1 MPVATSPVTT
11 MGFELVSSLQLERF
25 QSAVMLPGRAIYASK
40 GPRTDRRTVFM
51 AAPARSGHSDPD
63 LWEPF
68 KRPDLALFG
77 WSYVVVSALPITGIF
92 EE

>member
-40 GPRTDRRTVFM
+40 VREQTGGRSLCRYRYDR
-51 AAPARSGHSDPD
+51 GHPGRD